1 MNKILL
7 STLLFAGL
15 ALNASAQDQVEIY
28 EQGQSTDLSSGNGEL
43 TKAVYSSNLVTTI
56 FEVKNISG
64 SDKTWSITRYRVD
77 EVANWEDYMCWYNC
91 YTASAMNTN
100 PWESPDQLTI
110 SDQSNDL
117 LFTDVT
123 PDSGTPG
130 SARYRYYVTD
140 VNSGDYVD
148 SVDLVVAYTLGLE
161 TPSNELSLEIAPNPA
176 SDKIAVKANG
186 ITNAE
191 LTIVDVL
198 GNVVYNETITQS
210 KNIDVSEFNNG
221 IYFVRIREEGAKP
234 ISRKIIVRH

>member
-28 EQGQSTDLSSGNGEL
+28 LQGQSTDLSSGNGSVVKSVS
-43 TKAVYSSNLVTTI
+43 TSNEVTTH

-64 SDKTWSITRYRVD
+64 SSKTWSMTRYRVD
-77 EVANWEDYMCWYNC
+77 EVANWTDYMCWFEC
-91 YTASAMNTN
+91 YTATAMSTN
-100 PWESPDQLTI
+100 PWETPNEVTLADQEM
-110 SDQSNDL
+110 SL
-117 LFTDVT
+117 LDTYAT
-123 PDSGTPG
+123 PDAGSPGT
-130 SARYRYYVTD
+130 ALYRYYVTD
-140 VNSGDYVD
+140 PVSGDFVD
-148 SVDLVVAYTLGLE
+148 SVDVEISFALDVEDISSQVTL
-161 TPSNELSLEIAPNPA
+161 TIAPNPA

-186 ITNAE
+186 TTNAE